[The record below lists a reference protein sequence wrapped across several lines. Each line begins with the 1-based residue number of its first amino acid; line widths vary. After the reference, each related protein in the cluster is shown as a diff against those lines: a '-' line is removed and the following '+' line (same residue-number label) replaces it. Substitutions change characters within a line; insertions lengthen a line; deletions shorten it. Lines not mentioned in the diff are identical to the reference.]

1 MESGQRSLTEGDVSG
16 CEMSGSIDALHGE
29 NEAAESDNEDDD
41 ASDGVMAGC
50 DTVAEVAS
58 RVETCSRMCAARI
71 RVGGRAWPLLWAAI
85 GWRNLRGSTALRATG
100 SAEHPWAQV
109 DGGAARFTQDDE
121 VVDGA
126 SCETE
131 VELSGWV
138 KSSEKK
144 SSAGV
149 RQSRKMKASS
159 MNA

>member
-1 MESGQRSLTEGDVSG
+1 MEGDVSG

-29 NEAAESDNEDDD
+29 KEAAESDNEDDD
-41 ASDGVMAGC
+41 ANDGVMAGC

-58 RVETCSRMCAARI
+58 RVETCSKMCAARI
-71 RVGGRAWPLLWAAI
+71 LVGRRAWPLLWAAI

-100 SAEHPWAQV
+100 SAGHPWAQV
-109 DGGAARFTQDDE
+109 DGGAAQDDE

-131 VELSGWV
+131 VEESGWV

-159 MNA
+159 MNAQPLPSRNLL

>member
-1 MESGQRSLTEGDVSG
+1 
-16 CEMSGSIDALHGE
+16 MSGSIDALHGE
-29 NEAAESDNEDDD
+29 NEAAESDDEDDD

-58 RVETCSRMCAARI
+58 RVETRSRMCAARI
-71 RVGGRAWPLLWAAI
+71 RVGGRAWPLLRAAI

-109 DGGAARFTQDDE
+109 DGGAAQVDE
-121 VVDGA
+121 AVDGA

-144 SSAGV
+144 SSVGV
-149 RQSRKMKASS
+149 RQSRKMKVSS
-159 MNA
+159 MNAQPVPSRNLL